1 MGRTIKIVLII
12 LIAVVIIA
20 AIMFL
25 IWALIYKP
33 PIIFRTAEQPTT
45 EEAEEAGG
53 LEPATGTVITELA
66 TGTPVITGARPFLV
80 SAPETIQE
88 QQVKNLS
95 VLFVERF
102 GSFSNQSNYENFYD
116 LMPLMTSS
124 MRAWAEQYIADNP
137 LDPSE
142 PYYGIS
148 TRALATE
155 MVSIDIDAGQAEVN
169 VETQRRETKTG
180 EEERAF
186 IQTINLDLVKIDN
199 EWLISSA
206 TWQ

>member
-1 MGRTIKIVLII
+1 MGRTIKIILIV
-12 LIAVVIIA
+12 LIAVIIIA

-25 IWALIYKP
+25 IWALIYRP
-33 PIIFRTAEQPTT
+33 PIIFRTAEQPIT
-45 EEAEEAGG
+45 EETEDAGG
-53 LEPATGTVITELA
+53 LEPATGTVITEVA
-66 TGTPVITGARPFLV
+66 TGTPIITGARPFLV
-80 SAPETIQE
+80 SAPKTIQE

-102 GSFSNQSNYENFYD
+102 GSFSNQGNYENFYD

-124 MRAWAEQYIADNP
+124 MRTWAEQYIATNP
-137 LDPSE
+137 LDPSD

-148 TRALATE
+148 TKALATKI
-155 MVSIDIDAGQAEVN
+155 VSIDIDAGQAEVN
-169 VETQRRETKTG
+169 IETQRRETKTG
-180 EEERAF
+180 EEERTF
-186 IQTINLDLVKIDN
+186 IQAINLDLIKIDN